1 MIFNKNNILSNV
13 KNIPGIYAI
22 KNNINNK
29 FYIGQSLKLK
39 NRLLYHLNQFKNN
52 NRKYPIYNAFEKYG
66 LNNFEIIILKTYN
79 IFLII
84 FVIFI
89 YFIDK

>member
-1 MIFNKNNILSNV
+1 MIFNKNNVISNV

-22 KNNINNK
+22 
-29 FYIGQSLKLK
+29 
-39 NRLLYHLNQFKNN
+39 KNN